1 MNILRMEVITE
12 QYQYPYKE
20 QYEVTEKQLVTELDE
35 DGKTIE
41 VERDITVTKVREVM
55 RTGTR
60 QVGSSTIVTLNQEQ
74 QAAIVAGTAE
84 TKEELAARMIREVKA
99 RARRDQEAALLAS
112 VADEIRAIEDLVADP
127 QKQISDLQTLEISQ

>member
-20 QYEVTEKQLVTELDE
+20 QYEETEKQLVTELDE

-60 QVGSSTIVTLNQEQ
+60 QVGSSTIVTLSQEQ